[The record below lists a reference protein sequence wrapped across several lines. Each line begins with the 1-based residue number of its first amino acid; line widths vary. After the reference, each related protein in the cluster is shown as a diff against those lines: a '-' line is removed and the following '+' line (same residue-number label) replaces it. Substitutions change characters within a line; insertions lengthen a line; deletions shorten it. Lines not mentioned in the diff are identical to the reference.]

1 MRLADAT
8 LHVRVSV
15 PGEDAEA
22 QPLAI
27 PVGKDF
33 FIETTNALQK
43 YDDHAKINFSFG
55 VDSPFFEDEDAI
67 PLYCEEARVRD
78 LCCRS
83 CRSVLLTNA
92 GERAQQIESFQLPS
106 EMWNSFSDC
115 IACEECFPLR
125 MSKIAAKAGRVYW
138 SHLYGLC
145 HEDDVVSAGGGAE
158 GEETAEKSIDLK
170 SGKCTNCGCVVGD
183 PVDSDG
189 GVQLYKHKIWMPEA
203 AHWFFE
209 GAKLGQ
215 KTGHV

>member
-1 MRLADAT
+1 MFTWYLETNPELHSGRVVISRRQGAEEDDVRELENALRSVSVSSSAPPPPAPAAHPPPQPSLRTCELDVRLADAT

-138 SHLYGLC
+138 SHLYG
-145 HEDDVVSAGGGAE
+145 
-158 GEETAEKSIDLK
+158 
-170 SGKCTNCGCVVGD
+170 
-183 PVDSDG
+183 P
-189 GVQLYKHKIWMPEA
+189 
-203 AHWFFE
+203 
-209 GAKLGQ
+209 
-215 KTGHV
+215 